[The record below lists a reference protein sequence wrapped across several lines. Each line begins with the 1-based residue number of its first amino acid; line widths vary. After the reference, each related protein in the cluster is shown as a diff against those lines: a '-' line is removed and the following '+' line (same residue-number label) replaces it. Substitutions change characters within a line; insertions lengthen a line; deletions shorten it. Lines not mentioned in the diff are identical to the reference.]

1 MDGVIGA
8 IVGGVVFGGV
18 IGALARLVLPGKQ
31 EISIVMTV
39 IIGLIGGVAG
49 GLLAEA
55 FGVRETEGFD
65 WIKTIMQVGFAALGV
80 SLYANFRARQGAA
93 T

>member
-8 IVGGVVFGGV
+8 IVGGVVFGGI
-18 IGALARLVLPGKQ
+18 IGALARLALPGKQ
-31 EISIVMTV
+31 DISILMTV
-39 IIGLIGGVAG
+39 VVGLVGGVVG

-55 FGVRETEGFD
+55 FGVRETAGFD

-80 SLYANFRARQGAA
+80 SLLANFRGGRAA
-93 T
+93 V